1 MLFAFNVFEL
11 RLICTYGLISR
22 GVGAM
27 GGPERKNFSFMQE
40 SIGVRRILLVGIVK
54 AFEIYPHEFQASYIL
69 RNGCMLT
76 RISFTRKDV

>member
-1 MLFAFNVFEL
+1 M
-11 RLICTYGLISR
+11 GLSQR
-22 GVGAM
+22 ALAQWA
-27 GGPERKNFSFMQE
+27 GPERKNFSFMQE

-76 RISFTRKDV
+76 RISFIRKDV